1 MIKTNLT
8 FDRKSMFRKPIGIS
22 LGPQY
27 TGSTISRDDLLAEGS
42 DDDPFGSGASKQ
54 EESAGDIDDTDPD
67 EDLQVEEV
75 NVAKEEAFQDGV
87 NGNTE
92 KFANR
97 RSKKQGRKRDRTP
110 LREVPEEVDDLS
122 FGADEE
128 LEALSIGIN
137 GGGHESDG
145 REDEDSDDIEMEDE
159 GGMSEGDT
167 DGSSMEGRG
176 KRSQTDERAELR
188 KMMAEEQKTVLS
200 TISKAAK
207 ADVTKGQAIKHQRS
221 TFDTLLNTRI
231 RLQKALV
238 ATNSLFAESPSAGKT
253 EPDIDAVQA
262 AEHAAL
268 NLWNTLDDLRQSL
281 QNTAVEK
288 RPTSK
293 KRSFSATVS
302 TPSSTLS
309 DRMQQ
314 HESTFL
320 AHRRTILSKW
330 SSRVHVSATLQPRN
344 ALSTASMHQ
353 PLTSVLDQQLSAPNN
368 ARLIARTRVPRSCAP
383 LQAAKKVLEDRNIY
397 DDADFYTL
405 LLRELVDQRMSS
417 TNHNNTNA
425 NTNTSSI
432 SNGTTLLP
440 LKVPKIRKQVDTKAS
455 KGRKMRYTVHEEL
468 QNFMAPEDR
477 GTWGERQAKELFA
490 SLLGAKVVLDEEDDG
505 GGKGDG
511 VEEEGLRLFRA

>member
-1 MIKTNLT
+1 M
-8 FDRKSMFRKPIGIS
+8 
-22 LGPQY
+22 
-27 TGSTISRDDLLAEGS
+27 
-42 DDDPFGSGASKQ
+42 
-54 EESAGDIDDTDPD
+54 
-67 EDLQVEEV
+67 EEV

-87 NGNTE
+87 NGNT
-92 KFANR
+92 KKSANR
-97 RSKKQGRKRDRTP
+97 RSKKQERKRHQTP
-110 LREVPEEVDDLS
+110 LRVVEEEADDS
-122 FGADEE
+122 SSGADEDM
-128 LEALSIGIN
+128 EALSNGIN

-145 REDEDSDDIEMEDE
+145 RDDEDSDDIEMEDE
-159 GGMSEGDT
+159 DGMSEGDT

-176 KRSQTDERAELR
+176 KRSQTDDRAELR

-207 ADVTKGQAIKHQRS
+207 ADITKGQAIKYQRS
-221 TFDTLLNTRI
+221 TFDSLLNTRI

-238 ATNSLFAESPSAGKT
+238 ATNSLFAEAPSAGKSESDT
-253 EPDIDAVQA
+253 DAIQA
-262 AEHAAL
+262 AEQAAL

-281 QNTAVEK
+281 QTTATEK

-302 TPSSTLS
+302 TPTSTLS
-309 DRMQQ
+309 THMQQ

-330 SSRVHVSATLQPRN
+330 SSRVHVSSTLQPRN
-344 ALSTASMHQ
+344 ALSAASTHQ

-417 TNHNNTNA
+417 TNHNNTNTS
-425 NTNTSSI
+425 TNPSSI

-455 KGRKMRYTVHEEL
+455 KGRKMRYTVHEKL

-477 GTWGERQAKELFA
+477 GSWGERQVGEFFA
-490 SLLGAKVVLDEEDDG
+490 SLLGAKVALDEEDEG
-505 GGKGDG
+505 EEGDG